1 MTRRRGWARW
11 ALAVWAVALLALL
24 RGVGLPAFLA
34 GAPSSSS
41 AGLRR
46 LGAAGAGAGGSAR
59 VALRVEGDGWDDL
72 PLMEEGKVVQ
82 AATLAAPAPAPAA
95 PAPAAPALAPAVAAK
110 AEAGGS
116 TSREQKKPDGR
127 VTPKTRQQNKP
138 GRGARAGPM
147 VPELFPVVF
156 VADANTTTIKKIV
169 EDISFMF
176 RDAHAKIVDLVAL
189 QQYKGRQ
196 DMRGQL
202 ILILASLPRSLHVV
216 ALTIPRRVRGMM
228 RIRLVRDLTL
238 NPDADPEVLEVTKDS
253 QPMLL
258 SLAMKN
264 KMIPPKDAPDKAVT
278 RTLTLKAQGEKAAG
292 VAMAS
297 IDELFGQTKGE
308 IAFSCQFADRKKLSA
323 VGGYEITLIL
333 A

>member
-1 MTRRRGWARW
+1 MMLPVPRRLRCLRPLRWHWRRCRQQGGRRRHGM
-11 ALAVWAVALLALL
+11 L
-24 RGVGLPAFLA
+24 RCPQ
-34 GAPSSSS
+34 SS
-41 AGLRR
+41 ASAPVVPAVV
-46 LGAAGAGAGGSAR
+46 AAWPR
-59 VALRVEGDGWDDL
+59 
-72 PLMEEGKVVQ
+72 
-82 AATLAAPAPAPAA
+82 APAPAA
-95 PAPAAPALAPAVAAK
+95 PAPAAPAASAK
-110 AEAGGS
+110 AEVGGS
-116 TSREQKKPDGR
+116 AKREQKKPDGR
-127 VTPKTRQQNKP
+127 VTPKTRQQNQP

-169 EDISFMF
+169 EDITFMF

-189 QQYKGRQ
+189 QQYKGKQ

-202 ILILASLPRSLHVV
+202 ILILASLPRSLNVV

-228 RIRLVRDLTL
+228 RIRLIRDFTL

-292 VAMAS
+292 IAMAS

-308 IAFSCQFADRKKLSA
+308 IAFSCQFADRQKLSA
-323 VGGYEITLIL
+323 VGGYEVTLIL